1 MPEGSQNVQ
10 LLNKKAFCV
19 VFIISFVCLLFYPWV
34 VTSTQKRFSEHIVFT
49 QMTAVCVTYMASLQ
63 GVLKEVM
70 NLLSVQKYYKSPRT
84 VWFQWVGTHSNSET
98 FLGTESAWVCKFTG
112 ICFYPVVR
120 MCVMH
125 GEETSNCL
133 PCSADDIFKIVF

>member
-10 LLNKKAFCV
+10 LLNKKVFYV

-84 VWFQWVGTHSNSET
+84 VWFQ
-98 FLGTESAWVCKFTG
+98 
-112 ICFYPVVR
+112 
-120 MCVMH
+120 
-125 GEETSNCL
+125 
-133 PCSADDIFKIVF
+133 